1 MKQGAIEAT
10 SSRKV
15 KLSMVST
22 RSGNKNNWSGSPYA
36 TAFKL
41 SRASARSMGKKD
53 NCPPALCPLRGFVRL
68 VVRLVL
74 AAVLCTEDVS
84 LPFISTEAVM
94 LLLDEE
100 EVAGLPGSLQ
110 TVSRISRV
118 SWCRLP
124 MVEAINK
131 FETK

>member
-15 KLSMVST
+15 KLSIVKT

-41 SRASARSMGKKD
+41 SKASARSMGKKD
-53 NCPPALCPLRGFVRL
+53 NCPPALCPLRLFVRL
-68 VVRLVL
+68 DVRPVL
-74 AAVLCTEDVS
+74 EDVLWPEVS
-84 LPFISTEAVM
+84 FPFISTEAVM
-94 LLLDEE
+94 LLLDDD
-100 EVAGLPGSLQ
+100 VVVGLPGSLQ
-110 TVSRISRV
+110 TVSRISHV

-131 FETK
+131 IETK